1 MAIPAMR
8 IITTP
13 KLEIDEFQRC
23 SVSLVNISRDFKDM
37 NEASGAFNQI
47 SDCSDPLGFAVQL
60 EAYATFWPKDPPA
73 RVAVQVAALAGNA
86 SAAWPWRERRHT
98 RQKQNR
104 KKKMLEF

>member
-47 SDCSDPLGFAVQL
+47 SDCSDPLGSSCSAGGLCYVLAQGSSCTCRGASGCVGWQRFCCLAL
-60 EAYATFWPKDPPA
+60 ERATSHKTKTE
-73 RVAVQVAALAGNA
+73 QEEKNA
-86 SAAWPWRERRHT
+86 
-98 RQKQNR
+98 
-104 KKKMLEF
+104 